1 MAKKYSNGKLNKEV
15 YYMTLSDIFN
25 KFTPLVI
32 PAYQRSYSWEDKHIK
47 DLKQDIE
54 DIKEFSKKEHFTGT
68 IVLSEDKHK
77 YLIVDGQ
84 QRLTSLFILLKSI
97 YDRTNDQNLFENYI
111 IQKTNNDSQSRLSTQ
126 NDTNNFFEEFIVEN
140 NVNIDVEIYS
150 HKRIKAAKIQF
161 DEWINNKQLQEIN
174 DILDIITK
182 RLKFIVYKPNNY
194 LNAPA
199 MFEIINNRGKDL
211 SEIEKIKNYF
221 VYIATSLGEN
231 HSLHKKIAE
240 SWEGMLKNLNRA
252 DIHTIEEENSFLR
265 VCFITFFSSTKLK
278 YQNIYKTLKEE
289 IFPIKAFS
297 QENTNTSDKLMKF
310 LRFIQTASKY
320 YSCIV
325 RSSNC
330 NPIINQ
336 LPNTTNLQIKYLA
349 CQKNT
354 SSITPLFLAIMARD
368 DLTQIE
374 QDELLK
380 YLEILNFRMYV
391 LPRVL
396 TRSDNGQS
404 ELYTIANQFYEKL
417 LSVEE
422 LKNKMV
428 NISLSWVPITKFVEA
443 MSLSDDDTY
452 DFASWS
458 GLKYFFA
465 KYEEYLEDNINKTFD
480 VASIEKTRKDCKSGD
495 YLSIEHIWARKN
507 RLQYA
512 AENYIAKRRLGN
524 LVLLE
529 LTPNISAGNEDIEK
543 KLNEDNDIESRIS
556 IIDKTNLLQGKEL
569 KKIFCSVSQRLKK
582 LQRKGKWYYCSQGE
596 YLDDEREKKLIKF
609 AIDTWHFPNENT
621 KKAEKLL
628 DDKFNN

>member
-1 MAKKYSNGKLNKEV
+1 MIKKSLKSKLNKEV
-15 YYMTLSDIFN
+15 YYMSLSEIFN
-25 KFTPLVI
+25 KFVPLVI
-32 PAYQRSYSWEDKHIK
+32 PAYQRGYAWEDKHIK
-47 DLKQDIE
+47 DLIQDIE
-54 DIKEFSKKEHFTGT
+54 DIMEFSKKEHFTGT
-68 IVLSEDKHK
+68 IVLSENKNK

-97 YDRTNDQNLFENYI
+97 YNTTHDQNLFENYI
-111 IQKTNNDSQSRLSTQ
+111 IQKINNDSQSRLSTQ
-126 NDTNNFFEEFIVEN
+126 NDTNNFFEEFIVDDN
-140 NVNIDVEIYS
+140 INIDIEIYS
-150 HKRIKAAKIQF
+150 HKRIKAAKVQF
-161 DEWINNKQLQEIN
+161 DEWINSKQLQEIN
-174 DILDIITK
+174 DILDTVTN
-182 RLKFIVYKPNNY
+182 RLRFIVYKPNNY

-199 MFEIINNRGKDL
+199 MFEIINNRGKNL

-240 SWEGMLKNLNRA
+240 SWEGMLKNLNKA
-252 DIHTIEEENSFLR
+252 DIHTIDEENSFLR
-265 VCFITFFSSTKLK
+265 ACFITFFSSSKLK

-297 QENTNTSDKLMKF
+297 QKNTDISDKLIKF
-310 LRFIQTASKY
+310 LRFIQGAAKY

-325 RSSNC
+325 SPSNC

-336 LPNTTNLQIKYLA
+336 LSNTINLQIKYLA
-349 CQKNT
+349 CQKNI
-354 SSITPLFLAIMARD
+354 SSITPLFLAIMSRD
-368 DLTQIE
+368 DLIE
-374 QDELLK
+374 KDQEELLK

-404 ELYTIANQFYEKL
+404 ELYNIANQFYEKS
-417 LSVEE
+417 LSVED
-422 LKNKMV
+422 LKNKLET
-428 NISLSWVPITKFVEA
+428 ISLAWVPITKFVEA
-443 MSLSDDDTY
+443 MSLSDDDAY

-458 GLKYFFA
+458 GLKYFLA
-465 KYEEYLEDNINKTFD
+465 KYEEYLEDNINRTFD
-480 VASIEKTRKDCKSGD
+480 IASIEKTRKDCKSGD
-495 YLSIEHIWARKN
+495 YLSVEHIWARKN

-512 AENYIAKRRLGN
+512 AEDYIAKRRLGN

-543 KLNEDNDIESRIS
+543 KLNENNDIESRIS
-556 IIDKTNLLQGKEL
+556 IIDRTNLLQGKEL
-569 KKIFCSVSQRLKK
+569 KKFFETVSQRLKK
-582 LQRKGKWYYCSQGE
+582 LQRKGKWYYCSQGK

-609 AIDTWHFPNENT
+609 AINTWHFPNENT